1 MTHASNGQLGEEVY
15 NPMTH
20 LFDPL
25 TIRDI
30 TFANRVFV
38 SPMCQYS
45 STDGYA
51 NDWHFVHLGSR
62 AVGGAGLVL
71 TEATAVLPEG
81 RISPDD
87 LGVWMDEHIE
97 PLARI
102 ARFIHEQ
109 GGVAGMQLAHAGRK
123 ASTYRPWAGH
133 GMVPESEGGW
143 NNVIAPSALAF
154 ADEYPMPRALSVDGI
169 KNIVSAFAA
178 AARRACEAG
187 FRVIEIHAAHGYLIH
202 EFLSPLSNQRTDI
215 YGGSFENRTRVLR
228 EIVAAV
234 RGSWLERAPL
244 FVRISATDRFDGGWD
259 IEQSVELAL
268 QLKELG
274 ADLIDCS
281 SGGNVAH
288 ARIPAGPGY
297 QAPFAEQIRR
307 EANILTGAVGMITSP
322 IQAEHIIGTGQ
333 ADAVIIARELLR
345 DPYWPLRA
353 ARELGQPISWPAQY
367 LRAALEGSQAR
378 VAVGLKNL
386 ESCFEEQH
394 AIPER

>member
-1 MTHASNGQLGEEVY
+1 MS
-15 NPMTH
+15 H

-51 NDWHFVHLGSR
+51 SDWHFVHLGSR

-71 TEATAVLPEG
+71 TEATGVLPEG
-81 RISPDD
+81 RISPQD
-87 LGVWMDEHIE
+87 LGIWMDDHIE
-97 PLARI
+97 PLARVV
-102 ARFIHEQ
+102 RFIHEQ
-109 GGVAGMQLAHAGRK
+109 GSVAGMQLAHAGRK
-123 ASTYRPWAGH
+123 ASTYAPWAGQ
-133 GMVPESEGGW
+133 GMIPENEGGW
-143 NNVIAPSALAF
+143 NNVVAPSALAF
-154 ADEYPMPRALSVDGI
+154 TDGYPMPRALTVDGI
-169 KNIVSAFAA
+169 QNIVSAFAA

-187 FRVIEIHAAHGYLIH
+187 FRVIEIHAAHGYLIQ
-202 EFLSPLSNQRTDI
+202 EFLSPLSNQRTDA

-234 RGSWLERAPL
+234 RGSWPERAPL
-244 FVRISATDRFDGGWD
+244 FVRISATDWIEGGWD
-259 IEQSVELAL
+259 IQQSVELAR
-268 QLKELG
+268 QLKQLG

-281 SGGNVAH
+281 SGGNVPDAQ
-288 ARIPAGPGY
+288 IPVGPGY
-297 QAPFAEQIRR
+297 QTPFAEQIRR
-307 EANILTGAVGMITSP
+307 EANILTGAVGIVTSP
-322 IQAEHIIGTGQ
+322 VQAEHILVTGQ

-353 ARELGQPISWPAQY
+353 ARELGQPTSWPVQY
-367 LRAALEGSQAR
+367 LRAAPEASQAR
-378 VAVGLKNL
+378 VPVDLQDQ

-394 AIPER
+394 AIPEA

>member
-1 MTHASNGQLGEEVY
+1 
-15 NPMTH
+15 
-20 LFDPL
+20 
-25 TIRDI
+25 
-30 TFANRVFV
+30 
-38 SPMCQYS
+38 MCQYS
-45 STDGYA
+45 NTDGYA

-109 GGVAGMQLAHAGRK
+109 GSAAGMQLAHAGRK

-133 GMVPESEGGW
+133 GRVPESEGGW
-143 NNVIAPSALAF
+143 DNVVAPSALAF
-154 ADEYPMPRALSVDGI
+154 ADDYPIPQALSLDGI
-169 KNIVSAFAA
+169 KNIISAFAD

-187 FRVIEIHAAHGYLIH
+187 FRVIEIHAAHGYLVH
-202 EFLSPLSNQRTDI
+202 EFLSPFSNQRTDAF
-215 YGGSFENRTRVLR
+215 GGSFENRTRILR
-228 EIVAAV
+228 KIVAAV
-234 RGSWLERAPL
+234 RDAWPERAPL
-244 FVRISATDRFDGGWD
+244 FVRISATDWIDGGWD
-259 IEQSVELAL
+259 IQQSVELAR
-268 QLKELG
+268 QLRDLG

-367 LRAALEGSQAR
+367 LRAALGGSQAR
-378 VAVGLKNL
+378 VAVDLKNL
-386 ESCFEEQH
+386 ESCFEEQY

>member
-1 MTHASNGQLGEEVY
+1 
-15 NPMTH
+15 MTH

-25 TIRDI
+25 AIRNI

-62 AVGGAGLVL
+62 ATGGAGLVL

-81 RISPDD
+81 RISPQD
-87 LGVWMDEHIE
+87 LGIWMDDHIE
-97 PLARI
+97 PLARV

-109 GGVAGMQLAHAGRK
+109 GSVAGMQLAHAGRK
-123 ASTYRPWAGH
+123 ASTYAPWAGH
-133 GMVPESEGGW
+133 GMIPENKGGW
-143 NNVIAPSALAF
+143 NNVVAPSALAF
-154 ADEYPMPRALSVDGI
+154 TDDYPMPRALSIDGI
-169 KNIVSAFAA
+169 QNIVSAFAA

-202 EFLSPLSNQRTDI
+202 EFLSPLSNQRTDA
-215 YGGSFENRTRVLR
+215 YGGLFANRTRILR

-234 RGSWLERAPL
+234 RGSWPERAPL
-244 FVRISATDRFDGGWD
+244 FVRISATDWIDGGWD
-259 IEQSVELAL
+259 IEQSVELAR

-281 SGGNVAH
+281 SGGNAPG
-288 ARIPAGPGY
+288 AEIPVGPGY
-297 QAPFAEQIRR
+297 QTPFAEQIRR
-307 EANILTGAVGMITSP
+307 EGNILTGAVGMITSP
-322 IQAEHIIGTGQ
+322 IQAEHILATGQ

-353 ARELGQPISWPAQY
+353 ARELGQPTSWPVQY
-367 LRAALEGSQAR
+367 LKAAREGSPAR
-378 VAVGLKNL
+378 VSVQLKNL

-394 AIPER
+394 AIPQR